1 MRVAVVT
8 TQFPF
13 GPKESFLEAE
23 VRSLAALVDDVTVFA
38 IRPASAERSAAVDA
52 RALGPA
58 SAPTVALAARTVAR
72 SPAASARAL
81 GATLTAG
88 GPLDARV
95 KNAAVAHQGLAL
107 AELVRRRGIDHIH
120 AHWLT
125 TSSTVAMIASAAS
138 GVPWSATGHRFD
150 VFAGNALARKARSAR
165 FIRLIS
171 DRSRDALARRVP
183 EADRSKLRVVHL
195 GVDLPAAAA
204 PQPRA
209 GALRVLCAANLV
221 PVKGHDALIAAM
233 AAAVERGVDV
243 TCDLAGEGPERERIG
258 AAIARRGLAE
268 RVALLGHVPHERLL
282 ASLRAGDYDAVALAS
297 TERGTEFEGIP
308 VFLMEAMAAGV
319 PCVATRTGAI
329 PELVADGCGILVDQ
343 GDPQALAGALER
355 LWRDPSLRGSLAE
368 AARARVAAEFD
379 TRRTTAQ
386 LADLMAASAPPERV
400 RKS

>member
-1 MRVAVVT
+1 MERHR
-8 TQFPF
+8 P
-13 GPKESFLEAE
+13 
-23 VRSLAALVDDVTVFA
+23 SLRRL
-38 IRPASAERSAAVDA
+38 RRERA
-52 RALGPA
+52 R
-58 SAPTVALAARTVAR
+58 
-72 SPAASARAL
+72 
-81 GATLTAG
+81 
-88 GPLDARV
+88 
-95 KNAAVAHQGLAL
+95 
-107 AELVRRRGIDHIH
+107 
-120 AHWLT
+120 
-125 TSSTVAMIASAAS
+125 
-138 GVPWSATGHRFD
+138 
-150 VFAGNALARKARSAR
+150 RKAAAAR

-171 DRSRDALARRVP
+171 DRSRDALAQRVP

-243 TCDLAGEGPERERIG
+243 TCDLAGDGPERERIG
-258 AAIARRGLAE
+258 AAIARRGLGG

-343 GDPQALAGALER
+343 GDPQALADALER
-355 LWRDPSLRGSLAE
+355 LWRDPPLRGSLAE

-386 LADLMAASAPPERV
+386 LADLMAASAPPERARSPAAGARRRLRPPCGPGILRECSV
-400 RKS
+400 TPPAPPSWSLPRSLRRSWRSACRSRSR